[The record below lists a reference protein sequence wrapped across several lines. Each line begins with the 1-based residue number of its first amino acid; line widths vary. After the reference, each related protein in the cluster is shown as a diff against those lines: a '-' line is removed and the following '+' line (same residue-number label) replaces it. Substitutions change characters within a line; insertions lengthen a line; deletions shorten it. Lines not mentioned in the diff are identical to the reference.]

1 MLAAAS
7 EVEYFQ
13 IPSGPPRVLS
23 FVDENC
29 FSSPA
34 NRNLSKSYNIRVFYP
49 ACDKANFGHHDSQKC
64 WSCFEVNSLKGS
76 DGEGRRLKYLA
87 PDNSRPAVKASRPR
101 GLTRARASARPALS
115 ASFFAALLA
124 LVFSLVPAISQAQ
137 SGRIK
142 QPSGSKSTATG
153 ATRPKR
159 VGTAGST
166 PQPTPTPALRLPP
179 GTIVLDEAP
188 PAPRP
193 TPTPAATPA
202 PDTAAGEE
210 IDVEDVVRVTS
221 NLVTV
226 PASVVDPQGRAV
238 TDLRLEDFELRV
250 DGQPRLISEIS
261 RAEVPVNLAL
271 LFDNSQSL
279 SAAREFEKQAA
290 VKFFRSV
297 IRPIDRAAIYSV
309 STDVALVQP
318 LTNNVPALVR
328 TIQHFGKPEGATRL
342 LDAIAEAASYLRP
355 YSGRKVIIIVSDG
368 EDTLS
373 DLDFDATLRKA
384 LAADCQVYAVQTK
397 QIEYVMLTG
406 ERTNANLQALAAER
420 RMQDLALHTGGAVYT
435 PMQTSDLDRAFAQ
448 ISADLA
454 QQYILSYYPT
464 DERNDGR
471 FRTLSV
477 RVQSR
482 PNMRVR
488 ARRGYYPR
496 RTNEPFSYNTLPP
509 PAQAQPI
516 ADAGS
521 HPARETGNPPALV
534 SNINQ
539 PERSGVI
546 PARSKRKGPSEMDD
560 RTDEDEQVATP
571 VKTTTPIVRR
581 SEPAARRSEPPPPQQ
596 KLTPQPAP
604 DTNSSS
610 NASAA
615 TPAGASSSTPT
626 DTPPTTPPRPISGG
640 VLNGRAV
647 SLPAPQY
654 PPSAKSQRAS
664 GTVTVEVLLDEEGKV
679 VEARAVE
686 GHPALRQSAVEAA
699 RRARFSPTILSGR
712 PVKVMGVITYRFSL
726 SR

>member
-1 MLAAAS
+1 LAS
-7 EVEYFQ
+7 
-13 IPSGPPRVLS
+13 
-23 FVDENC
+23 
-29 FSSPA
+29 
-34 NRNLSKSYNIRVFYP
+34 
-49 ACDKANFGHHDSQKC
+49 
-64 WSCFEVNSLKGS
+64 
-76 DGEGRRLKYLA
+76 
-87 PDNSRPAVKASRPR
+87 DNSRPADTAPR
-101 GLTRARASARPALS
+101 RRELTRSPRAAARSRAAV
-115 ASFFAALLA
+115 FGALLA
-124 LVFSLVPAISQAQ
+124 LLISLAHANSLAQ

-142 QPSGSKSTATG
+142 QPSGGKPTATG

-159 VGTAGST
+159 VGPGPGTQQPQ
-166 PQPTPTPALRLPP
+166 PQPTPAPRLPP
-179 GTIVLDEAP
+179 GTVVLDEAP

-193 TPTPAATPA
+193 TPTPAAT

-238 TDLRLEDFELRV
+238 TDLGLEDFELRV
-250 DGQPRLISEIS
+250 DGQPRPITEIS

-279 SAAREFEKQAA
+279 SAAREFEKKAA
-290 VKFFRSV
+290 MDFFRKV

-309 STDVALVQP
+309 STDVVLVQP
-318 LTNNVPALVR
+318 LTNNVPALIR
-328 TIQHFGKPEGATRL
+328 TVQHFGKPEGATRL
-342 LDAIAEAASYLRP
+342 LDAIAEAANYLRP
-355 YSGRKVIIIVSDG
+355 YSGRKVIVIVSDG

-373 DLDFDATLRKA
+373 DLDFDATLRRA

-406 ERTNANLQALAAER
+406 ERSNANLQSLAAER
-420 RMQDLALHTGGAVYT
+420 RMQDLAMHTGGAVYT
-435 PMQTSDLDRAFAQ
+435 PVQTSDLDRAFAQ
-448 ISADLA
+448 ISADLS

-477 RVQSR
+477 RVQTR

-496 RTNEPFSYNTLPP
+496 RTNERFSYNQLPP
-509 PAQAQPI
+509 VDQSQPT
-516 ADAGS
+516 AEARNQ
-521 HPARETGNPPALV
+521 PAREASDANALV
-534 SNINQ
+534 STVNQ
-539 PERSGVI
+539 PERPVAV
-546 PARSKRKGPSEMDD
+546 PARSKRKGPSEMEDG
-560 RTDEDEQVATP
+560 TEEDEPAATP
-571 VKTTTPIVRR
+571 ARTTAPAVRR
-581 SEPAARRSEPPPPQQ
+581 SEPAVRRSGPQ
-596 KLTPQPAP
+596 KPSPRPAP

-610 NASAA
+610 SDTTAA
-615 TPAGASSSTPT
+615 PAGSSSSSAT
-626 DTPPTTPPRPISGG
+626 DPLPAAPSRPISGG

-647 SLPAPQY
+647 VLPAPQY
-654 PPSAKSQRAS
+654 PPSAKNQRAS

-712 PVKVMGVITYRFSL
+712 PVKVTGVITYRFSL
-726 SR
+726 SH